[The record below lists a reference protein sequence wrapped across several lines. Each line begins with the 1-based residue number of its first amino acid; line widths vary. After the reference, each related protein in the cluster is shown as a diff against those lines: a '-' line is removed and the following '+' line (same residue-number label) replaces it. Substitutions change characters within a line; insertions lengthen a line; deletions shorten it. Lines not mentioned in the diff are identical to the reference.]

1 MCFCRKK
8 FGDAMKA
15 MPKISE
21 SEWLVMKEIWVENP
35 ITANTIVESLSD
47 TTTWSPK
54 TIKTLLTRLVKK
66 GAVGYEAEGRE
77 YHYYPLIEEA
87 VLVKEESRSFLK
99 RVFGGTIKPMLATLV
114 ESEDLSPEDVEEL
127 KRILDNK

>member
-1 MCFCRKK
+1 
-8 FGDAMKA
+8 MKS

-21 SEWLVMKEIWVENP
+21 SEWLVMKEIWGQNP
-35 ITANTIVESLSD
+35 ITANNVVATLSD

-66 GAVGYEAEGRE
+66 GAVGFKAGGRE
-77 YHYYPLIEEA
+77 YHYYPLVEES

-114 ESEDLSPEDVEEL
+114 ESEDLSAEDIEEL
-127 KRILDNK
+127 KRVLEKK

>member
-1 MCFCRKK
+1 
-8 FGDAMKA
+8 MKT

-21 SEWLVMKEIWVENP
+21 SEWLVMKEIWGQNP
-35 ITANTIVESLSD
+35 ITANNVVATLSD

-66 GAVGYEAEGRE
+66 GAVGFKAGGRE
-77 YHYYPLIEEA
+77 YHYYPLVEES

-114 ESEDLSPEDVEEL
+114 ESEDLSAEDIEEL
-127 KRILDNK
+127 KRVLEKK

>member
-1 MCFCRKK
+1 
-8 FGDAMKA
+8 MKS

-21 SEWLVMKEIWVENP
+21 SEWLVMKEIWGEHP
-35 ITANTIVESLSD
+35 ITANDIVGVLSD

-66 GAVGYEAEGRE
+66 GAVGYEAQGRE
-77 YHYYPLIEEA
+77 YHYYPLIEED
-87 VLVKEESRSFLK
+87 VLVKEESRSFLQ

-114 ESEDLSPEDVEEL
+114 ESEDLSAEDIEEL
-127 KRILDNK
+127 KRILEKK

>member
-1 MCFCRKK
+1 
-8 FGDAMKA
+8 MKS

-21 SEWLVMKEIWVENP
+21 SEWLVMKEIWGEHP
-35 ITANTIVESLSD
+35 ITANDIVGALSD

-77 YHYYPLIEEA
+77 YHYYPLVEED

-99 RVFGGTIKPMLATLV
+99 RVFGGTIKPMLVTLV
-114 ESEDLSPEDVEEL
+114 ESEDLSAEDIEEL
-127 KRILDNK
+127 KRILEKK

>member
-1 MCFCRKK
+1 
-8 FGDAMKA
+8 MKS

-21 SEWLVMKEIWVENP
+21 SEWLVMKEIWGQNP
-35 ITANTIVESLSD
+35 ITANNVVATLSD
-47 TTTWSPK
+47 TTSWNPK

-66 GAVGYEAEGRE
+66 GAVGFKAGGRE
-77 YHYYPLIEEA
+77 YHYYPLVEES

-114 ESEDLSPEDVEEL
+114 ESEDLSAEDIEEL
-127 KRILDNK
+127 KRVLEKK

>member
-1 MCFCRKK
+1 MTS
-8 FGDAMKA
+8 

-21 SEWLVMKEIWVENP
+21 SEWLVMKEIWGDSP
-35 ITANTIVESLSD
+35 ITANDIVGALSD
-47 TTTWSPK
+47 KTTWSPK

-114 ESEDLSPEDVEEL
+114 ESEDLSAEDIEEL
-127 KRILDNK
+127 KRILEKK

>member
-1 MCFCRKK
+1 
-8 FGDAMKA
+8 MKP

-21 SEWLVMKEIWVENP
+21 SEWLVMKEIWGEYP
-35 ITANTIVESLSD
+35 ITANDIVGALSD

-66 GAVGYEAEGRE
+66 EAVGYKAEGRE
-77 YHYYPLIEEA
+77 YHYFPLVEET

-114 ESEDLSPEDVEEL
+114 ESEDLSAEDIEEL
-127 KRILDNK
+127 KRILEKK

>member
-1 MCFCRKK
+1 
-8 FGDAMKA
+8 MKSI
-15 MPKISE
+15 PKISE
-21 SEWLVMKEIWVENP
+21 SEWLVMKEIWGEHP
-35 ITANTIVESLSD
+35 ITANDIVGGLSD

-66 GAVGYEAEGRE
+66 GAVGYEAQGRE
-77 YHYYPLIEEA
+77 YHYYPLIEED

-114 ESEDLSPEDVEEL
+114 ESEDLSAEDVEEL
-127 KRILDNK
+127 KRILEKK